1 MAIVTGEARLLRAAA
16 TYAAV
21 GTYYKCTNEITV
33 RSGGDSLMLTV
44 ACTVKASG
52 ITTFK
57 VERYDKVL
65 GAFAH
70 ACEVAV
76 TLAKDDV
83 ASIPVPFVFLGGD
96 RLRVRFKAAAEAN
109 EAKLAISGTCYAA
122 PAVVVVAA
130 SEG

>member
-44 ACTVKASG
+44 QCTEEASG
-52 ITTFK
+52 VTTFK
-57 VERYDKVL
+57 VERYDKIL
-65 GAFAH
+65 GAYAH
-70 ACEVAV
+70 ACELSVS
-76 TLAKDDV
+76 LAKDDV
-83 ASIPVPFVFLGGD
+83 VSIPVPFVFLGGD
-96 RLRVRFKAAAEAN
+96 MLKVSFKAASGGGK
-109 EAKLAISGTCYAA
+109 AKLAVSGTCYAA